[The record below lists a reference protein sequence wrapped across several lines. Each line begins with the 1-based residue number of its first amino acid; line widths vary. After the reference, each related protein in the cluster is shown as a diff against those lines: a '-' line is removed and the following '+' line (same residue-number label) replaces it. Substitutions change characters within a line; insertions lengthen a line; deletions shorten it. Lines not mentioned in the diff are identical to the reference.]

1 MKTGLMLLI
10 DNFTYILLFIVIS
23 IIFLI
28 LYNKYFNKEEKED
41 NEKFNQR
48 EISTKNLYLNRIDII
63 GNKIGTIFVI
73 IILIIVGIIFFLLKW
88 KI

>member
-10 DNFTYILLFIVIS
+10 DNFTYILLFMLIS

-28 LYNKYFNKEEKED
+28 LYNKYFNKED
-41 NEKFNQR
+41 NEKFTQR

-73 IILIIVGIIFFLLKW
+73 IILIIVSIIFFY
-88 KI
+88 

>member
-10 DNFTYILLFIVIS
+10 DNFTYILLFMLIS

-41 NEKFNQR
+41 NEKFTQR

-73 IILIIVGIIFFLLKW
+73 IILIIVSIIFFLLK
-88 KI
+88 

>member
-10 DNFTYILLFIVIS
+10 DNFTYILLFMLIS
-23 IIFLI
+23 MIFLI
-28 LYNKYFNKEEKED
+28 LYNKYFNKEEKEK
-41 NEKFNQR
+41 NEKFTQR

-73 IILIIVGIIFFLLKW
+73 IILIIVSIIFFLLK
-88 KI
+88 

>member
-10 DNFTYILLFIVIS
+10 DNFTYILFFMVIS

-41 NEKFNQR
+41 NEKFTQR
-48 EISTKNLYLNRIDII
+48 EISTKNLYLNRMDII

-73 IILIIVGIIFFLLKW
+73 IILIIVGVIFFY
-88 KI
+88 

>member
-10 DNFTYILLFIVIS
+10 DNFTYILLFMLIS

-28 LYNKYFNKEEKED
+28 LYNKYFNKEEKEK
-41 NEKFNQR
+41 NEKFTQR

-73 IILIIVGIIFFLLKW
+73 IILIIVSIIFFLLK
-88 KI
+88 

>member
-1 MKTGLMLLI
+1 MKTGLMLLV
-10 DNFTYILLFIVIS
+10 DNFTYILLFMLIS

-41 NEKFNQR
+41 NEKFTQR

-73 IILIIVGIIFFLLKW
+73 IILIIVSIIFFLLK
-88 KI
+88 

>member
-10 DNFTYILLFIVIS
+10 DNFTYILLFMLIS

-28 LYNKYFNKEEKED
+28 LYNKYFTKED
-41 NEKFNQR
+41 NEKFTQR

-73 IILIIVGIIFFLLKW
+73 IILIIVSIIFFY
-88 KI
+88 

>member
-10 DNFTYILLFIVIS
+10 DNFTYILFFMVIS

-28 LYNKYFNKEEKED
+28 LYNKYFNKED
-41 NEKFNQR
+41 NEKFTQR
-48 EISTKNLYLNRIDII
+48 EISTKNLYLNRMDII

-73 IILIIVGIIFFLLKW
+73 IILIIVGIIFFY
-88 KI
+88 

>member
-10 DNFTYILLFIVIS
+10 DNFTYILLFMLIS

-28 LYNKYFNKEEKED
+28 LYNKYFNKEEKEK
-41 NEKFNQR
+41 NEKFTQR

-73 IILIIVGIIFFLLKW
+73 IILIIVSIIFFY
-88 KI
+88 